1 VCIASLFPQRLPL
14 IEEQLGKLVTDDPS
28 VIETC
33 LEKYS
38 DLVYPDKTSVVNR
51 YVL

>member
-1 VCIASLFPQRLPL
+1 VIASFLLQRLPL

-38 DLVYPDKTSVVNR
+38 ELVYTDKTSVVSR